1 MSKIRM
7 AASAAYCFVALFSGQ
22 AIAAGGAQCWQPY
35 EVEAA
40 KVRDLHVMLML
51 GTLKCQSANPDI
63 ASKYD
68 AFIQKK
74 NDQLNSYNN
83 ILKARFMRTNG
94 IADGQHFYE
103 EFNTKLGN
111 WRSGSAQPGN
121 VCEITDTLL
130 TLATNADR
138 DELPLLAQSFS
149 ESRLGTDDD
158 CSQAATPAVGTVA
171 SADATV
177 SEAAAPV
184 EVVKADHEAVATPSA
199 AAALE
204 AAAVALQ
211 TAAASLKAQAAPAPD
226 TTDKAAMPV
235 AQPVS
240 ATTSVPAG

>member
-1 MSKIRM
+1 MSMMRM
-7 AASAAYCFVALFSGQ
+7 AASAAVCFVTLFSGQ
-22 AIAAGGAQCWQPY
+22 AIAAGDAQCWQPY

-51 GTLKCQSANPDI
+51 GTLKCQSANPQI

-74 NDQLNSYNN
+74 SGQLNSYNS

-94 IADGQHFYE
+94 IADGQRFYE
-103 EFNTKLGN
+103 EFNTRLGN
-111 WRSGSAQPGN
+111 WQSGSAQPGN

-138 DELPLLAQSFS
+138 DELPMLAQSFS
-149 ESRLGTDDD
+149 ESRLGIDDD
-158 CSQAATPAVGTVA
+158 CSQAATPAAGTVA
-171 SADATV
+171 SADPMV
-177 SEAAAPV
+177 SEAAAPAG
-184 EVVKADHEAVATPSA
+184 VVKADHEAIATPSA

-211 TAAASLKAQAAPAPD
+211 NAAASLKAQTAPAA
-226 TTDKAAMPV
+226 DKAAMPV
-235 AQPVS
+235 EQPVS
-240 ATTSVPAG
+240 ATPSAPAG